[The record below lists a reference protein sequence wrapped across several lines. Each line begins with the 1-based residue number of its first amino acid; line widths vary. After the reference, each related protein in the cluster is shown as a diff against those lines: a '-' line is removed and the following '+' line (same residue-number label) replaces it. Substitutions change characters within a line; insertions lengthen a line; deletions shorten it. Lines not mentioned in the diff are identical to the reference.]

1 MPQKQGIPLFHG
13 PLYQGSTVNLNR
25 KILTLLKMFG
35 TFLFYM
41 ISKGPLA
48 LQILLVILV
57 HRLTHHCHYGFPEDV
72 NGDVYVNEVYDKLHA
87 KKVPEQH

>member
-1 MPQKQGIPLFHG
+1 
-13 PLYQGSTVNLNR
+13 
-25 KILTLLKMFG
+25 MFG

-41 ISKGPLA
+41 ISKGPLG

-87 KKVPEQH
+87 KKVLKNMNMTILFKSADNA